1 MKTIRN
7 WTVAKSNLDF
17 QTATN
22 MLQARAIN
30 GTLYNDIAIRLRDK
44 MFISRV
50 NDNITNE
57 KFYPREILS
66 NEWEVL
72 VPDTNEEE
80 KNNKVRK
87 MMKEST
93 CSGLTND
100 KIDNMTIKEI
110 WEHLCSKMSKD
121 QMYRMIKL
129 YYSEKVYKEKQ

>member
-17 QTATN
+17 QTAIN
-22 MLQARAIN
+22 MLKARAIQ
-30 GTLYNDIAIRLRDK
+30 GTLYDNIAIRLRDK

-50 NDNITNE
+50 NDNIANE

-72 VPDTNEEE
+72 IPDTDEEA

-110 WEHLCSKMSKD
+110 WEYLCSKMSKD

-129 YYSEKVYKEKQ
+129 YYSEKIYKEKQ